1 MRTNVYLLSYAP
13 LISILLFSTSLAIA
27 TTELA
32 LHWLDQVGVYDELL
46 QLLTARD
53 TKLVVWLGFLIVYFM
68 IFSSLKLLSDTI
80 NQLGFAF
87 FIKEQ
92 EGTTL
97 GMLRPGSILLLVG
110 GCVSFAF
117 MTSFLHV
124 GIVLLVSFFIYF
136 IFYTVQIS
144 KMTNAAGAVGL
155 IIFSFLAW
163 GVLLAGLS
171 WVGLTLFNSFGEAI
185 LFPS

>member
-97 GMLRPGSILLLVG
+97 GMLRPGSILLL
-110 GCVSFAF
+110 
-117 MTSFLHV
+117 
-124 GIVLLVSFFIYF
+124 I
-136 IFYTVQIS
+136 
-144 KMTNAAGAVGL
+144 
-155 IIFSFLAW
+155 
-163 GVLLAGLS
+163 
-171 WVGLTLFNSFGEAI
+171 
-185 LFPS
+185 